1 MSLQIIVDTREKEP
15 YTFYGEDVE
24 IHYDKLDT
32 ADYTLVGLENKLAVE
47 RKKSVSEISQNL
59 ISARFTKELKRM
71 TQIPHSFIVCEF
83 SLQQLI
89 DFPVGA
95 NLPPKVFKKI
105 KITGRFLL
113 RRMCEVMRDFT
124 NVKVLF
130 CDNRYLGEEMTL
142 SILKRFYKG

>member
-24 IHYDKLDT
+24 LHHQKLDT
-32 ADYTLVGLENKLAVE
+32 ADYTLVGFEDRLAIE

-59 ISARFTKELKRM
+59 ISSRFTKELKRM
-71 TQIPHSFIVCEF
+71 TEIPHSFIVCEF

-105 KITGRFLL
+105 KISGKFLL
-113 RRMCEVMRDFT
+113 RRICELMTEFS

-130 CDNRYLGEEMTL
+130 CDNRYLAEEITL
-142 SILKRFYKG
+142 SILKRFA